1 MMKEKKMLNLEEN
14 NIYFYYNKNKLIENF
29 NKFSKLGN
37 IYYPLKTNSNEI
49 LIKTLQALISKE
61 NNGFLISSINH
72 FEKLKKSKVKPLHM
86 CFINVLAEYE
96 TVKYLYNSGV
106 RFFTFDNL
114 DSIINFSKYAD
125 LSKVKL
131 AIRISTMQL
140 IKDKFTH
147 LGADFEETL
156 KILTFLQNSKCK
168 DYGIS
173 FYIQNNLKKENNIL
187 EKVLKYIQENYDNLG
202 ISFVSI
208 GGLEKSEKIKGE
220 IINDLKNKLKI
231 NQVILEVGKNLVED
245 TIEMETR
252 VIRDKMVNGKQIV
265 IIKNGIYSGFFDILL
280 YNKKFS
286 IYLKSKYDGEIKVE
300 YEKTEENDVEFYMCG
315 GSSDSGD
322 KIGKMYINPK
332 YKDELKKDAKF
343 IVKNVGAYFEEF
355 FMPYS
360 SDLKKVFIEV

>member
-1 MMKEKKMLNLEEN
+1 MMKEKKMLDLEEN

-29 NKFSKLGN
+29 NNFSKLGN

-49 LIKTLQALISKE
+49 LIKTLQPLINKE
-61 NNGFLISSINH
+61 DNGFLISSINH
-72 FEKLKKSKVKPLHM
+72 FEKLKKSKVNPLHM

-114 DSIINFSKYAD
+114 DSIVNFSKYAD

-140 IKDKFTH
+140 FNDNFTH
-147 LGADFEETL
+147 LGADFEETIQ
-156 KILTFLQNSKCK
+156 ILTFLKNSKCN

-187 EKVLKYIQENYDNLG
+187 EKMLKYIQENYNNLG
-202 ISFVSI
+202 IRFVSI
-208 GGLEKSEKIKGE
+208 GGLDESKKIKKE
-220 IINDLKNKLKI
+220 LLNNLRDRLKK
-231 NQVILEVGKNLVED
+231 NQIILEVGRNLVED

-252 VIRDKMVNGKQIV
+252 IIRDKIINGRKIV

-286 IYLKSKYDGEIKVE
+286 IYLKSKYDGEIKVKH
-300 YEKTEENDVEFYMCG
+300 EKTESNDVEFYMCG

-322 KIGKMYINPK
+322 KIGRMYINSK
-332 YKDELKKDAKF
+332 YQDELKKGAKF
-343 IVKNVGAYFEEF
+343 IVKDVGAYFEEF
-355 FMPYS
+355 FMSYS
-360 SDLKKVFIEV
+360 NDLKKVFIEV